1 MARKPPKGKSLA
13 EVNPELAKQWHPTK
27 NGELTPCDVSAGSH
41 VKVWWKCD
49 KGDDHEWQS
58 VIYSRLNS
66 LNCPICVGQKA
77 VKSNCLA
84 TLNPILSKDWH
95 PTKNGKLTPS
105 DFTTGSG
112 KKVWWKCDRGGDH
125 EWIAGINK
133 RSNGRGCPICTGKKV
148 VFSNCLKTTNPNLAK
163 DWHPTKN
170 GILTPYDVGDFSNK
184 KVWWKCDKGDDHEW
198 ESLISSRSH
207 GCGCPICD
215 SKKIVLSNCLET
227 TNPNLTKQWHP
238 TKNGIL
244 TPYDVGDGSNKKV
257 WWKCDKGDDHEW
269 ESSINS
275 RSQGN
280 GCPVCSNQK
289 VVSSNC
295 LKITNPKLA
304 KQWHPTKNGNLTPYN
319 VTAGSGKIVW
329 WKCDKGIDHE
339 WNASSGQRV
348 GKDTGCPFC
357 AEYGFNRSKDALFYI
372 RKINLDNSKQALKFG
387 ITNNMDGDREKQQ
400 QRHVEGS
407 VDTILREEVAGEIAL
422 DIENL
427 CKKYFGRK
435 GFLTAQEFPDG
446 FSETIKYSE
455 ESIQKIK
462 SIVDE
467 VLTEKAEKKK

>member
-13 EVNPELAKQWHPTK
+13 EVNPELAEQWHPTK

-49 KGDDHEWQS
+49 KGGDHEWQS
-58 VIYSRLNS
+58 VIYSRLNPQ
-66 LNCPICVGQKA
+66 NCPICVGQKA

-84 TLNPILSKDWH
+84 TLNPILAKDWH
-95 PTKNGKLTPS
+95 PTRNGKLTPS

-112 KKVWWKCDRGGDH
+112 KKVWWKCDRGDDH

-163 DWHPTKN
+163 D
-170 GILTPYDVGDFSNK
+170 
-184 KVWWKCDKGDDHEW
+184 
-198 ESLISSRSH
+198 
-207 GCGCPICD
+207 
-215 SKKIVLSNCLET
+215 
-227 TNPNLTKQWHP
+227 WHP

-295 LKITNPKLA
+295 LKVTNPKLA
-304 KQWHPTKNGNLTPYN
+304 KQWHLVDNYNFTISTLNSSYLTLELFE
-319 VTAGSGKIVW
+319 S
-329 WKCDKGIDHE
+329 
-339 WNASSGQRV
+339 
-348 GKDTGCPFC
+348 DTNTSFSNP
-357 AEYGFNRSKDALFYI
+357 
-372 RKINLDNSKQALKFG
+372 IN
-387 ITNNMDGDREKQQ
+387 
-400 QRHVEGS
+400 
-407 VDTILREEVAGEIAL
+407 DTV
-422 DIENL
+422 
-427 CKKYFGRK
+427 Y
-435 GFLTAQEFPDG
+435 
-446 FSETIKYSE
+446 
-455 ESIQKIK
+455 
-462 SIVDE
+462 
-467 VLTEKAEKKK
+467 